1 MMANEEE
8 WLRCVESKAFL
19 RYFGAPETASWESPQ
34 GFGLER
40 LKTCP
45 SGFPR
50 DYQHMKYLR
59 MKDYCCWHRVAD
71 DFFEG
76 DAWQAATVKMFK
88 AAKPMTDFM
97 NAVIDDYE

>member
-1 MMANEEE
+1 MANEQE
-8 WLRCVESKAFL
+8 WLRCVEDKEFL
-19 RYFGAPETASWESPQ
+19 RYFGASEDASWESQQ

-50 DYQHMKYLR
+50 DYQYMKYLR

-76 DAWQAATVKMFK
+76 DNWLNSIEVMFK
-88 AAKPMTDFM
+88 AAKPVMDFM
-97 NAVIDDYE
+97 NSVIDDYE